1 LGVLAGG
8 AADATAQSATTVV
21 GTVASAVAK
30 SATITTTSGT
40 TTVTFS
46 DETRVIRRLPASLAD
61 VKAGTFLGVTASK
74 SGDGTLTAVSITIID
89 ALPNGR
95 RGQWPMESGN
105 VMTNMNVTSVVVGTA
120 GRTIKLR
127 YKYQIATIRVP
138 DNTPI
143 YRLEL
148 GTLADL
154 KAGEHVTIRG
164 AAGVDGSVAAQFI
177 SIM

>member
-1 LGVLAGG
+1 LTDG
-8 AADATAQSATTVV
+8 
-21 GTVASAVAK
+21 
-30 SATITTTSGT
+30 
-40 TTVTFS
+40 
-46 DETRVIRRLPASLAD
+46 TRVIRRLPASLAD
-61 VKAGTFLGVTASK
+61 VKAGTFLAVTASK
-74 SGDGTLTAVSITIID
+74 ASDGSLTAVAMNILD
-89 ALPNGR
+89 ALPDSR

-143 YRLEL
+143 YRIEP

-164 AAGVDGSVAAQFI
+164 AAGADGSVAAQFI